1 MELRDFISTL
11 EEVNDLI
18 RIKESVSTKYEVS
31 ALVDI
36 IDKRSGQAV
45 IFENVEGYSTPIVG
59 NLLSKHGRVALA
71 MGIEEKSLVQEYMKR
86 VQTKVKPRIVSD
98 GPVKER
104 VIEDKINIIEE
115 IPVLTHHEHDIGPYF
130 TSGVVVAK
138 DPETGVRGM
147 GIHRVQLRGA
157 NEISLN
163 LATPPLATFL
173 KKAKETQREL
183 EIAVVIGVDPLTF
196 IASVFF
202 SPSGVDKFEIAGGL
216 REAPIDLVRCTTVDL
231 EVPAHSEFVLEG
243 KIDPRNI
250 VEEGPFG
257 ESWGT
262 YIETRNPLCKVQAI
276 SRRHEPIYHAL
287 TSFSGEEVM
296 LRGLSMISDTMP
308 SLTKKFHDVVTIWI
322 DPFNRSSLIV
332 QIKKS
337 NEETPKK
344 ILEYLLSNIHFINSV
359 TIVDD
364 DIDLLDPYAIGF
376 AISTRYKPQSGTVIL
391 DGLKGFSLIPSSEI
405 KGGTGLVTSKLGIDA
420 TKPLLNSEKYDMVK
434 VPISVADKASE
445 LVKKYLKYG

>member
-1 MELRDFISTL
+1 M
-11 EEVNDLI
+11 
-18 RIKESVSTKYEVS
+18 
-31 ALVDI
+31 
-36 IDKRSGQAV
+36 
-45 IFENVEGYSTPIVG
+45 
-59 NLLSKHGRVALA
+59 
-71 MGIEEKSLVQEYMKR
+71 
-86 VQTKVKPRIVSD
+86 
-98 GPVKER
+98 
-104 VIEDKINIIEE
+104 
-115 IPVLTHHEHDIGPYF
+115 GPYF

-296 LRGLSMISDTMP
+296 LRGLRMISDTMP
-308 SLTKKFHDVVTIWI
+308 SLAKKFT
-322 DPFNRSSLIV
+322 
-332 QIKKS
+332 
-337 NEETPKK
+337 
-344 ILEYLLSNIHFINSV
+344 LL
-359 TIVDD
+359 
-364 DIDLLDPYAIGF
+364 LL
-376 AISTRYKPQSGTVIL
+376 
-391 DGLKGFSLIPSSEI
+391 
-405 KGGTGLVTSKLGIDA
+405 
-420 TKPLLNSEKYDMVK
+420 
-434 VPISVADKASE
+434 
-445 LVKKYLKYG
+445 YG

>member
-11 EEVNDLI
+11 EEVKDLI
-18 RIKESVSTKYEVS
+18 RIKEPLSTKYEIS
-31 ALVDI
+31 AVVDV

-45 IFENVEGYSTPIVG
+45 IFENVEGYNTPVIG
-59 NLLSKHGRVALA
+59 NLLSKHRRAALA
-71 MGIEEKSLVQEYMKR
+71 MGVTEKHLVQEYMKR
-86 VQTKVKPRIVSD
+86 VQTRVKPRIVSD
-98 GPVKER
+98 GPVKEM
-104 VIEDKINIIEE
+104 VFEDKIDIMRE
-115 IPVLTHHEHDIGPYF
+115 IPVLTHHERDIGPYF

-138 DPETGVRGM
+138 DPETEVRGM
-147 GIHRVQLRGA
+147 GIHRVQLRSA

-173 KKAKETQREL
+173 KKAKENQKEL
-183 EIAVVIGVDPLTF
+183 EIALVIGVDPLTF

-202 SPSGVDKFEIAGGL
+202 SSSGLDKFEIAGGL
-216 REAPIDLVRCTTVDL
+216 RGGPLDLVRCTTVDL
-231 EVPAHSEFVLEG
+231 EVPAQSEFVLEG
-243 KIDPRNI
+243 KIDPKNI

-276 SRRHEPIYHAL
+276 SRRHDPIYHAL

-296 LRGLSMISDTMP
+296 LRGLSMVSDTMP
-308 SLTKKFHDVVTIWI
+308 PLSKKFPDVVTIWI

-344 ILEYLLSNIHFINSV
+344 ILEYLLSSIPFINSV
-359 TIVDD
+359 VIVDT
-364 DIDLLDPYAIGF
+364 DIDPLDPYAIGF
-376 AISTRYKPQSGTVIL
+376 AISTRYKPQSGTTIL
-391 DGLKGFSLIPSSEI
+391 DGLKGFSLIPSTVMKE
-405 KGGTGLVTSKLGIDA
+405 GTGPVTSKLGIDA
-420 TKPLLNSEKYDMVK
+420 TKPLNNSKKYDMVQ
-434 VPISVADKASE
+434 VPSSAADKASK
-445 LVKKYLKYG
+445 LVTKYLK

>member
-11 EEVNDLI
+11 EEVKDI
-18 RIKESVSTKYEVS
+18 VRIKESLSTKYEIS
-31 ALVDI
+31 AVVDV
-36 IDKRSGQAV
+36 IDKKSGQAV
-45 IFENVEGYSTPIVG
+45 IFENVEGYNTPVIG
-59 NLLSKHGRVALA
+59 NLLSKHRRAALA
-71 MGIEEKSLVQEYMKR
+71 MGVEEKRLVQEYLKR
-86 VQTKVKPRIVSD
+86 VHTTVKPRIVSD
-98 GPVKER
+98 GPVKEII
-104 VIEDKINIIEE
+104 IEDKINIIKE

-138 DPETGVRGM
+138 DPETKVRGM

-157 NEISLN
+157 NEISIN

-173 KKAKETQREL
+173 KKARENQIEL
-183 EIAVVIGVDPLTF
+183 EIALVIGVDPLTF

-202 SPSGVDKFEIAGGL
+202 SPSGLDKFEIAGGL
-216 REAPIDLVRCTTVDL
+216 REGPLDLVRCSTVDL
-231 EVPAHSEFVLEG
+231 EVPAQAEFVLEG

-250 VEEGPFG
+250 VGEGPFG

-276 SRRHEPIYHAL
+276 SRRHDPIYHAL

-308 SLTKKFHDVVTIWI
+308 SLSKKFPDVITMWI

-337 NEETPKK
+337 NEQTPKK
-344 ILEYLLSNIHFINSV
+344 ILEYLLSSIPVINSV
-359 TIVDD
+359 IIVDT
-364 DIDLLDPYAIGF
+364 DIDPLDPYAIGF
-376 AISTRYKPQSGTVIL
+376 AISTRYKPQSGTIIL
-391 DGLKGFSLIPSSEI
+391 DGLKGFSLIPSAVLKE
-405 KGGTGLVTSKLGIDA
+405 GTGPITSKLGIDA
-420 TKPLLNSEKYDMVK
+420 TKPLNNSKKYDMVR
-434 VPISVADKASE
+434 VPSSAASKASE
-445 LVKKYLKYG
+445 LVRKYF

>member
-11 EEVNDLI
+11 EEVKDI
-18 RIKESVSTKYEVS
+18 VRIKESLSTKYEIS
-31 ALVDI
+31 AVVDV
-36 IDKRSGQAV
+36 IDKKSGQAV
-45 IFENVEGYSTPIVG
+45 IFENVEGYNTPVIG
-59 NLLSKHGRVALA
+59 NLLSKHRRAALA
-71 MGIEEKSLVQEYMKR
+71 MGVEEKRLVQEYLKR
-86 VQTKVKPRIVSD
+86 VHTTVKPRIVSD
-98 GPVKER
+98 GPVKEII
-104 VIEDKINIIEE
+104 IEDKINIIKE

-138 DPETGVRGM
+138 DPETKVRGM

-157 NEISLN
+157 NEISIN

-173 KKAKETQREL
+173 KKARENQIEL
-183 EIAVVIGVDPLTF
+183 EIALVIGVDPLTF

-202 SPSGVDKFEIAGGL
+202 SPSGLDKFEIAGGL
-216 REAPIDLVRCTTVDL
+216 REGPLDLVRCSTVDL
-231 EVPAHSEFVLEG
+231 EVPAQAEFVLEG

-250 VEEGPFG
+250 VGEGPFG

-276 SRRHEPIYHAL
+276 SRRHDPIYHAL

-308 SLTKKFHDVVTIWI
+308 SLSKKFPDVITMWI

-337 NEETPKK
+337 NEQTPKK
-344 ILEYLLSNIHFINSV
+344 ILEYLLSSIPVINSV
-359 TIVDD
+359 IIVDT
-364 DIDLLDPYAIGF
+364 DIDPLDPYAIGF
-376 AISTRYKPQSGTVIL
+376 AISTRYKPQSGTIIL
-391 DGLKGFSLIPSSEI
+391 DGLKGFSLIPSAVLKE
-405 KGGTGLVTSKLGIDA
+405 GTGPITSKLGIDA
-420 TKPLLNSEKYDMVK
+420 TKPLNDSKKYDMVK
-434 VPISVADKASE
+434 VPSSAASKASE
-445 LVKKYLKYG
+445 LVRKYF